1 MNESGNTIIASQLEE
16 LDSNGYQEMVI
27 GTALVVLNLVLMVSV
42 GLYWIN
48 PSIHHYFSGRPL

>member
-1 MNESGNTIIASQLEE
+1 MNERGNAIIASELEE
-16 LDSNGYQEMVI
+16 LDSNGYQEMVM
-27 GTALVVLNLVLMVSV
+27 GTALVGLNLVLMVSV

>member
-1 MNESGNTIIASQLEE
+1 MNERVNTIIASELEE
-16 LDSNGYQEMVI
+16 LDSNGYQEMFT
-27 GTALVVLNLVLMVSV
+27 GTALVVLNLVVMVCV